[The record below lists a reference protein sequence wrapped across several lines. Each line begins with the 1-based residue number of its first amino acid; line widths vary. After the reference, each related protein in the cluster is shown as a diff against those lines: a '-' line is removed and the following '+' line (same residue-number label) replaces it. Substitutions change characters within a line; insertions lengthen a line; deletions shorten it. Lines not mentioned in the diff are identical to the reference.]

1 MQILCGIKLAFY
13 NYLLKSL
20 YKFLEYYGI
29 SPNFL
34 LEVDVAE
41 YVTECPLFSTVKNK
55 NKMNLMT
62 CSNSS
67 PVWKRAF
74 WLFETI

>member
-41 YVTECPLFSTVKNK
+41 YVTNVLCFNRKK
-55 NKMNLMT
+55 
-62 CSNSS
+62 
-67 PVWKRAF
+67 
-74 WLFETI
+74 